1 MMSPEDD
8 GDIMDQCAETFDRSF
23 AQSFVF
29 FFLFFVVIGR
39 LIVGVRSRLAQQRNV
54 IDAKP

>member
-1 MMSPEDD
+1 MMTSKDD
-8 GDIMDQCAETFDRSF
+8 AEIMDQCAETFDRSF
-23 AQSFVF
+23 VQSFVF
-29 FFLFFVVIGR
+29 FFLIFVLFGR